1 MSDCVLVIMTMSA
14 VQNTSELSAC
24 IRSESPADSWHLDM
38 LQLTFTRK
46 LLCHQVQCHVIESN
60 HCVIGV
66 QELQITTTALYA
78 RELMVLKSYLPE
90 GIVINSGGVRG
101 LKRDLYKRMHLHGMA
116 SLFLDWKYK
125 SYT

>member
-1 MSDCVLVIMTMSA
+1 MMNVSA
-14 VQNTSELSAC
+14 VLNTSELSVHVYNPNHQL
-24 IRSESPADSWHLDM
+24 PADTCA
-38 LQLTFTRK
+38 LQ
-46 LLCHQVQCHVIESN
+46 HYSYNNVAIQQIQCQYVIDSN
-60 HCVIGV
+60 CYVTIGV